1 MVLDQVRLNDEPEDI
16 RIWKPVRYGGFSCK
30 SALVALQRDDG
41 VQNFEFY
48 KFIWKFGIPI
58 RIKFFAWS
66 LSLKKINTCEVLQ
79 RKRPFQ
85 CLHPSWCV
93 MCKQDQKSFIRLFL
107 QGKYAR
113 MLWLKVLSKFGVAW
127 DVLNNILILLHGPPN
142 ARSSN
147 KIRDLW
153 VCVVW
158 DVLWG
163 IWNERNSRI
172 FSNMYDSEHNLWDKI
187 IYWVAIW
194 VKNHKDFKHFSIF
207 VLSMGWSSLL

>member
-1 MVLDQVRLNDEPEDI
+1 MNHGWDLQFYRNLHEREFESFANLSLVLDQVRLNDEPEDI

-30 SALVALQRDDG
+30 SALVALQMDDG

-93 MCKQDQKSFIRLFL
+93 MCK
-107 QGKYAR
+107 
-113 MLWLKVLSKFGVAW
+113 
-127 DVLNNILILLHGPPN
+127 
-142 ARSSN
+142 
-147 KIRDLW
+147 
-153 VCVVW
+153 
-158 DVLWG
+158 
-163 IWNERNSRI
+163 
-172 FSNMYDSEHNLWDKI
+172 
-187 IYWVAIW
+187 
-194 VKNHKDFKHFSIF
+194 
-207 VLSMGWSSLL
+207 